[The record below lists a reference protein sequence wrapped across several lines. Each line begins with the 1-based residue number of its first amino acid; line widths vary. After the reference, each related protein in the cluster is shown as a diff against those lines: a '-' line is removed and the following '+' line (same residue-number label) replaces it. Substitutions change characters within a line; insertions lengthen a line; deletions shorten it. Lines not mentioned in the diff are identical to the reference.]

1 MPDVIGPYDRSGR
14 FWAYMMWIKNNTEH
28 AIHVNKFS
36 DLRRISLVYS
46 KDVVKLIISFLE
58 KQKD

>member
-14 FWAYMMWIKNNTEH
+14 FWAYIFWIKTNDKY
-28 AIHVNKFS
+28 AIHINKFS

-46 KDVVKLIISFLE
+46 KDVVKLILDILD
-58 KQKD
+58 K